1 MLAAI
6 SRSLVRCDD
15 WTVNWYCPSV
25 TVLAESL
32 WSSNV
37 TFVPGGK
44 PITPD
49 SIGRDARSTKKYVP
63 SGAKRRSGVR
73 GRAGVGLA
81 TPCCASLGEVTRAGA
96 DVGALRWVGA
106 GPTAGCCVGV
116 GANQRH
122 ATQPTITIEITVNI
136 IFTVFARELNRAEG

>member
-6 SRSLVRCDD
+6 SRSLVRWDD

-25 TVLAESL
+25 TVLPESL
-32 WSSNV
+32 WSTNV
-37 TFVPGGK
+37 TFVPGAK

-63 SGAKRRSGVR
+63 SGAKRRSDVMGGAGVGLVTPCCASR
-73 GRAGVGLA
+73 LGGVGRAAVDLAALGRAGVGA
-81 TPCCASLGEVTRAGA
+81 T
-96 DVGALRWVGA
+96 ALCSVE
-106 GPTAGCCVGV
+106 P

-122 ATQPTITIEITVNI
+122 KK
-136 IFTVFARELNRAEG
+136 